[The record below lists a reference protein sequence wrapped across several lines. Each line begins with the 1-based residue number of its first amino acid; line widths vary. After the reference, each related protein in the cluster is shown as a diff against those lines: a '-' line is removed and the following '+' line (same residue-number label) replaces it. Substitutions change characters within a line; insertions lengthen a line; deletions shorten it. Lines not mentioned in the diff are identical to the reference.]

1 VISGVDP
8 RTFVNLVLHD
18 RQIHELRQNISA
30 GKRRRRELELL
41 LQEYA
46 TARNQSK
53 GKLDEV
59 QFEIRRLER
68 EIEDHK
74 RQAKTHSS
82 RLNEISDTR
91 EYRALND
98 EVRYLTRKVGDSEE
112 AILEHMETA
121 EKQGA
126 EYEKAQSE
134 LDAKTAEIND
144 EIRQIESDGSE
155 RKLKLSDAEKTRD
168 QLLESLPPAAQAL
181 YVRRSKRIQMPI
193 VWIRD
198 GACGY
203 CHHKLTPQ
211 TAIEVLNGKTLFE
224 CESCGRHI
232 VNVDQNGA
240 ESIQGAP

>member
-8 RTFVNLVLHD
+8 RTFVDLVLHD
-18 RQIHELRQNISA
+18 RQIHELTQNISA
-30 GKRRRRELELL
+30 GQRRRKDLELL
-41 LQEYA
+41 LQEHA
-46 TARNQSK
+46 TTRNETK
-53 GKLDEV
+53 AKVDEV
-59 QFEIRRLER
+59 QSEIRRLER
-68 EIEDHK
+68 EIEEHK

-98 EVRYLTRKVGDSEE
+98 EVRYLTRKVGDNEE

-121 EKQGA
+121 EKFGA
-126 EYEKAQSE
+126 EYETAQGE
-134 LDAKTAEIND
+134 LDVKTTEIND
-144 EIRQIESDGSE
+144 EIRQIEADGAE
-155 RKLKLSDAEKTRD
+155 RKTRLGDAEKTRD
-168 QLLESLPPAAQAL
+168 QLLAQLPPAAQTL
-181 YVRRSKRIQMPI
+181 YARRSKRIQMPI

-211 TAIEVLNGKTLFE
+211 NAIEVLNRKILVE

-232 VNVDQNGA
+232 VNIEPNGA
-240 ESIQGAP
+240 ESVSGAQ